1 MPQLVAQMTPIQRV
15 SMMQEINEREKE
27 LLLELH

>member
-1 MPQLVAQMTPIQRV
+1 MPQLAAQLTPIQRV

-27 LLLELH
+27 LLNELH